1 MLKILTMEVKRTFD
15 ILDYCRENL
24 SREDAV
30 AGKQANQWVKYST
43 EQFARNAELLAYGLL
58 SLGIQKGDR
67 VSTVSGNRPEWS
79 FVDMALAMVGAVH
92 VPVYPTIS
100 EDEYSYIFRH
110 AEIRF
115 LFVSDE
121 KLYSRLSLV
130 VVDVISLEKIFT
142 FNQVAEADNLSQLY
156 QLGEKNEEHLRARLN
171 EIRNSIVEDDIVTMI
186 YTSGTTGIPKGVM
199 LSHRNLV
206 SNFESCSHHFSLGLS
221 HRSISF
227 LPLCHIFERTVNYVF
242 MYRGIGIYYVESL
255 PQIIQSIKEVKPH
268 IFTAVPRLLESVYD
282 GIMAKGKLLTG
293 FKFKLFF
300 WAVEQGKDFD
310 FNKKIGIIKKIKL
323 MVADLLIYSKWRE
336 GLGGN
341 IQLIVSGG
349 ALLQSRIARVFSAA
363 KLSVLEG
370 YGLTETSPVIAV
382 SNAVT
387 GEIKIGT
394 NGPVIRGVEV
404 KIAEDGEIL
413 TKGPNLMMG
422 YYKEPELTRQ
432 VIDADGWF
440 HTGDVGMLDEGKY
453 LKITDRKKE
462 IFKLSGGKYIAP
474 QLIEN
479 KLKESVLIEQAC
491 VIGNHEKFAS
501 ALISPNFVYLHECC
515 NENEIL
521 FTDNADLVSQP
532 RVLAMFQ
539 AEVKEINKTLGQHE
553 EIKRFRIVADTWS
566 AQSGELSQTLKLK
579 RKVIEQ
585 KYCDLIEEIFA
596 TSRED

>member
-1 MLKILTMEVKRTFD
+1 MVIKRTFD
-15 ILDYCRENL
+15 LLEYCLNNVA
-24 SREDAV
+24 REDAV
-30 AGKQANQWVKYST
+30 AGKQGTQWVKYST
-43 EQFARNAELLAYGLL
+43 EQFSRNAELLAYGLL

-79 FVDMALAMVGAVH
+79 FVDMALSMTGAVH

-100 EDEYSYIFRH
+100 EEEYSYIFNH

-121 KLYSRLSLV
+121 KLYTKLSPV
-130 VVDVISLEKIFT
+130 VVEVVSLEKIFT
-142 FNQVAEADNLSQLY
+142 FNEISGAEHLSVLM
-156 QLGEKNEEHLRARLN
+156 QLGEKNEEKLRSKLT
-171 EIRNSIVEDDIVTMI
+171 EIKNSIREEDMVTMI

-206 SNFESCSHHFSLGLS
+206 SNFEAASHHFELGLG
-221 HRSISF
+221 HRSVSF

-255 PQIIQSIKEVKPH
+255 AQIVQSIKEVKPH

-293 FKFKLFF
+293 IKNKLFF
-300 WAVEQGKDFD
+300 WAVELGKDFD
-310 FNKKIGIIKKIKL
+310 FNKKISFSKRLKMK
-323 MVADLLIYSKWRE
+323 VADKLIYSKWRAA
-336 GLGGN
+336 LGGN
-341 IQLIVSGG
+341 IQLMVSGG

-363 KLSVLEG
+363 GLTVLEG

-394 NGPVIRGVEV
+394 NGPVIMGVEV

-413 TKGPNLMMG
+413 ARGPNLMLG
-422 YYKEPELTRQ
+422 YYKEPGLTSE

-440 HTGDVGMLDEGKY
+440 HTGDVGLLDEGKY

-491 VIGNHEKFAS
+491 VIGSHEKFAS

-521 FTDNADLVSQP
+521 FTDNADLISQP
-532 RVLAMFQ
+532 AVMAMFQ

-553 EIKRFRIVADTWS
+553 EIKRFRLVADSWS

-585 KYCDLIEEIFA
+585 KYGDIIEEIFA
-596 TSRED
+596 ASRED

>member
-1 MLKILTMEVKRTFD
+1 MEPTRTFEL
-15 ILDYCRENL
+15 LDYCLKNN

-30 AGKQANQWVKYST
+30 AGKQGTEWVTYST
-43 EQFARNAELLAYGLL
+43 AQLYRNAELVALGLL

-79 FVDMALAMVGAVH
+79 FVDFALSMAGAVH

-100 EDEYSYIFRH
+100 EEEYSYIFKH

-115 LFVSDE
+115 LFISDE
-121 KLYSRLSLV
+121 KLFNKLAPV
-130 VVDVISLEKIFT
+130 VAEVESMEKVFT
-142 FNQVAEADNLSQLY
+142 FNDVPGADNLSLLMA
-156 QLGEKNEEHLRARLN
+156 LGEKNEESLRPKLE
-171 EIRNSIVEDDIVTMI
+171 EIKKNIKEEEMVTMI

-206 SNFESCSHHFSLGLS
+206 SNFKTCATHFSLGLG

-255 PQIIQSIKEVKPH
+255 PQIVQSIKEVKPH
-268 IFTAVPRLLESVYD
+268 IFTAVPRLMESVYD

-293 FKFKLFF
+293 IKFKLFF
-300 WAVEQGKDFD
+300 WAVDLGKDFD
-310 FNKKIGIIKKIKL
+310 FNKKVGVIKRIKL
-323 MVADLLIYSKWRE
+323 AIADKLIYSKWRA

-363 KLSVLEG
+363 KLTVLEG

-394 NGPVIRGVEV
+394 NGPVIKGVEV

-413 TKGPNLMMG
+413 AKGPNLMMG
-422 YYKEPELTRQ
+422 YYKEPGLTAE

-440 HTGDVGMLDEGKY
+440 HTGDVGKLDEGKY

-515 NENEIL
+515 PENKIL
-521 FTDNADLVSQP
+521 FKDNADLITQP
-532 RVLAMFQ
+532 RVIEMIQ
-539 AEVKEINKTLGQHE
+539 AEVREVNKTLGLHE
-553 EIKRFRIVADTWS
+553 EIKRFRLVSDSWS

-579 RKVIEQ
+579 RKVIEE
-585 KYCDLIEEIFA
+585 KYSDLIEEIFA
-596 TSRED
+596 SSRED

>member
-1 MLKILTMEVKRTFD
+1 MEVTRTFD
-15 ILDYCRENL
+15 LLEHCIKNF
-24 SREDAV
+24 SREDAI
-30 AGKQANQWVKYST
+30 AGKQGNQWIKYSS

-58 SLGIQKGDR
+58 SLGLQKGDR

-79 FVDMALAMVGAVH
+79 FVDMALSMTGAVH

-100 EDEYSYIFRH
+100 EEEYSYIFNH

-121 KLYSRLSLV
+121 KLYNKLSPV
-130 VVDVISLEKIFT
+130 VVEVVSLEKIFT
-142 FNQVAEADNLSQLY
+142 FNDVSDAENLSVLI
-156 QLGEKNEEHLRARLN
+156 QLGEKNEENYRSKLTELK
-171 EIRNSIVEDDIVTMI
+171 NSIHEEEMVTMI
-186 YTSGTTGIPKGVM
+186 YTSGTTGVPKGVM
-199 LSHRNLV
+199 LSHRNIV
-206 SNFESCSHHFSLGLS
+206 SNFKTCSTHFALGLG
-221 HRSISF
+221 HRAISF
-227 LPLCHIFERTVNYVF
+227 LPLCHIFERTVSYVF
-242 MYRGIGIYYVESL
+242 LYRGIGIYYVESL
-255 PQIIQSIKEVKPH
+255 PQIVPSIKEIKPH
-268 IFTAVPRLLESVYD
+268 IFTAVPRLMESVYD

-293 FKFKLFF
+293 IKYKLFF
-300 WAVEQGKDFD
+300 WAVELGKDFA
-310 FNKKIGIIKKIKL
+310 FNQKVGLFRMIKMAI
-323 MVADLLIYSKWRE
+323 ADKLIYAKWRE

-363 KLSVLEG
+363 GLKVLEG

-382 SNAVT
+382 SNAIT

-394 NGPVIRGVEV
+394 NGPVINGVEV

-413 TKGPNLMMG
+413 IKGPNLMMG
-422 YYKEPELTRQ
+422 YYKEPGLTHE

-440 HTGDVGMLDEGKY
+440 HTGDVGILDEGKF

-479 KLKESVLIEQAC
+479 KLKESVLIDQAI

-515 NENEIL
+515 HENKIL
-521 FTDNADLVSQP
+521 FNDNTELITIPEVM
-532 RVLAMFQ
+532 AMFQ

-553 EIKRFRIVADTWS
+553 EIKRFRLVSDSWS
-566 AQSGELSQTLKLK
+566 AQTGELSQTLKLK

-585 KYCDLIEEIFA
+585 KYNDIIEEIFA
-596 TSRED
+596 SSRED

>member
-1 MLKILTMEVKRTFD
+1 MEVTRTFD
-15 ILDYCRENL
+15 LLEYCFKNVA
-24 SREDAV
+24 REDAV
-30 AGKQANQWVKYST
+30 AGKQGTQWIKYST
-43 EQFARNAELLAYGLL
+43 GEFARNVELLAYGLL

-79 FVDMALAMVGAVH
+79 FVDLALAMTGAVH

-100 EDEYSYIFRH
+100 EEEYSYIFNH
-110 AEIRF
+110 AEIRY
-115 LFVSDE
+115 LFISDE
-121 KLYSRLSLV
+121 KLFNKLTPVASGV
-130 VVDVISLEKIFT
+130 KSLEKIFT
-142 FNQVAEADNLSQLY
+142 FNDVPDSDNISLLY
-156 QLGEKNEEHLRARLN
+156 KLGEQHEESLRSKLEAVKSG
-171 EIRNSIVEDDIVTMI
+171 IREEDMVTMI

-206 SNFESCSHHFSLGLS
+206 SNFKTCATHFDLGLG
-221 HRSISF
+221 HRSVSF

-255 PQIIQSIKEVKPH
+255 PQIVQSIKEVKPH
-268 IFTAVPRLLESVYD
+268 IFTAVPRLMESVYD

-293 FKFKLFF
+293 IKNKLFF
-300 WAVEQGKDFD
+300 WAVELGKDFD
-310 FNKKIGIIKKIKL
+310 FNKKVSISKRIKL
-323 MVADLLIYSKWRE
+323 KIADKLIYSKWRA

-341 IQLIVSGG
+341 LQLMVSGG

-363 KLSVLEG
+363 GLTVLEG

-394 NGPVIRGVEV
+394 NGPVIKGVMV

-413 TKGPNLMMG
+413 AKGPNLMMG
-422 YYKEPELTRQ
+422 YYKEPGLTNE

-440 HTGDVGMLDEGKY
+440 HTGDVGILDEGKY

-474 QLIEN
+474 QMIEN
-479 KLKESVLIEQAC
+479 KLKESVLIEQAI

-515 NENEIL
+515 HENKIL
-521 FTDNADLVSQP
+521 FKDNAELIGIPEVM
-532 RVLAMFQ
+532 AMFQ
-539 AEVKEINKTLGQHE
+539 SEVKEINKTLGQHE
-553 EIKRFRIVADTWS
+553 EIKRFRLVSDSWS
-566 AQSGELSQTLKLK
+566 SQSGELSQTLKLK

-585 KYCDLIEEIFA
+585 KYGDLIEEIFA
-596 TSRED
+596 SSRED

>member
-1 MLKILTMEVKRTFD
+1 MEVTRTFD
-15 ILDYCRENL
+15 LLEHCLKNVP
-24 SREDAV
+24 REDAV
-30 AGKQANQWVKYST
+30 AGKQGNTWVKYST
-43 EQFARNAELLAYGLL
+43 AEFARNAELLAYGLL

-79 FVDMALAMVGAVH
+79 FVDMALSMTGAVH

-100 EDEYSYIFRH
+100 EEEYSYIFKH

-121 KLYSRLSLV
+121 KLYSKLSPV
-130 VVDVISLEKIFT
+130 VAEVESMEKIFT
-142 FNQVAEADNLSQLY
+142 FNDVPGADNLSVLLE
-156 QLGEKNEEHLRARLN
+156 LGKKNEEILRDKLT
-171 EIRNSIVEDDIVTMI
+171 EIKNNIREDEMVTMI

-199 LSHRNLV
+199 LSHKNLV
-206 SNFESCSHHFSLGLS
+206 SNFITCSHHFALGLG

-227 LPLCHIFERTVNYVF
+227 LPLCHIFERTVNNVF

-255 PQIIQSIKEVKPH
+255 PQIVQSIKEVKPH
-268 IFTAVPRLLESVYD
+268 IFTAVPRLMESVYD

-293 FKFKLFF
+293 IKFKLFF
-300 WAVEQGKDFD
+300 WAVELGKDFD
-310 FNKKIGIIKKIKL
+310 FNKKFSLSKRIK
-323 MVADLLIYSKWRE
+323 MAVADKLIYSKWRA

-363 KLSVLEG
+363 GLTVLEG

-387 GEIKIGT
+387 NEIKIGT
-394 NGPVIRGVEV
+394 NGPVIKGVQV

-413 TKGPNLMMG
+413 AKGPNLMMG
-422 YYKEPELTRQ
+422 YYKEPELTKE

-479 KLKESVLIEQAC
+479 KLKESVLIEQAI
-491 VIGNHEKFAS
+491 VIGSHEKFAS

-515 NENEIL
+515 NENKIL
-521 FTDNADLVSQP
+521 FKDNADLIAQP
-532 RVLAMFQ
+532 KVLAMFQ

-553 EIKRFRIVADTWS
+553 EIKRFRLVPDSWS

-579 RKVIEQ
+579 RKVVEQ

-596 TSRED
+596 SSRED

>member
-1 MLKILTMEVKRTFD
+1 MEVTRTFD
-15 ILDYCRENL
+15 LLEHCLKNL
-24 SREDAV
+24 PREDAV
-30 AGKQANQWVKYST
+30 AGKQGNTWVKYST
-43 EQFARNAELLAYGLL
+43 AEFARKSELLAYGLL

-79 FVDMALAMVGAVH
+79 FVDMALAMTGAVH

-100 EDEYSYIFRH
+100 EEEYSYIFNH

-115 LFVSDE
+115 LFISDE
-121 KLYSRLSLV
+121 KLYNKLSPV
-130 VVDVISLEKIFT
+130 VVEIVSMEKIFT
-142 FNQVAEADNLSQLY
+142 FNEVPGAEHLSVLLA
-156 QLGEKNEEHLRARLN
+156 LGEKNEESLRSKLTT
-171 EIRNSIVEDDIVTMI
+171 IKNSILEEEMVTMI
-186 YTSGTTGIPKGVM
+186 YTSGTTGVPKGVM

-206 SNFESCSHHFSLGLS
+206 SNFKTCSHHFALGLG

-227 LPLCHIFERTVNYVF
+227 LPLCHIFERTVNNVF
-242 MYRGIGIYYVESL
+242 MFRGIGIYYVESL
-255 PQIIQSIKEVKPH
+255 PQIVQSIKEVKPH
-268 IFTAVPRLLESVYD
+268 IFTAVPRLMESVYD

-293 FKFKLFF
+293 IKFKLFF
-300 WAVEQGKDFD
+300 WAVELGKDFA
-310 FNKKIGIIKKIKL
+310 FNQKVGPIRKIK
-323 MVADLLIYSKWRE
+323 MAIADKLIYSKWRA

-363 KLSVLEG
+363 GLTVLEG

-394 NGPVIRGVEV
+394 NGPVIKGVQV
-404 KIAEDGEIL
+404 KIAADGEIL
-413 TKGPNLMMG
+413 AKGPNLMMG
-422 YYKEPELTRQ
+422 YYKEPGLTSE

-479 KLKESVLIEQAC
+479 KLKESVLIEQAI
-491 VIGNHEKFAS
+491 VIGNNEKFAS
-501 ALISPNFVYLHECC
+501 ALISPSFVYLHECC
-515 NENEIL
+515 QENKIL
-521 FTDNADLVSQP
+521 FTDNADLISQP
-532 RVLAMFQ
+532 EVIALFQ
-539 AEVKEINKTLGQHE
+539 AEVKEVNKTLGLHE
-553 EIKRFRIVADTWS
+553 EIKRFRLVADSWS

-579 RKVIEQ
+579 RKVIEI
-585 KYCDLIEEIFA
+585 KYSDLIEEIFA
-596 TSRED
+596 ASRED

>member
-1 MLKILTMEVKRTFD
+1 
-15 ILDYCRENL
+15 
-24 SREDAV
+24 
-30 AGKQANQWVKYST
+30 
-43 EQFARNAELLAYGLL
+43 LAYGLL

-67 VSTVSGNRPEWS
+67 VSTVSGNRPEWA
-79 FVDMALAMVGAVH
+79 FVDMALSMVGAVH

-100 EDEYSYIFRH
+100 EDEYSYIFNH

-115 LFVSDE
+115 LFISEE
-121 KLYSRLSLV
+121 KLYSKLSPV
-130 VVDVISLEKIFT
+130 AVETVSLEKIFT
-142 FNQVAEADNLSQLY
+142 FNEVPGADNLSVLMD
-156 QLGEKNEEHLRARLN
+156 LGKKNEEVLRSRLS
-171 EIRNSIVEDDIVTMI
+171 EIKNGIGEEEMVTMI
-186 YTSGTTGIPKGVM
+186 YTSGTTGVPKGVM

-206 SNFESCSHHFSLGLS
+206 SNLKACSTHFDLGLG
-221 HRSISF
+221 HRSVSF
-227 LPLCHIFERTVNYVF
+227 LPLCHIFERTVNYLF

-255 PQIIQSIKEVKPH
+255 AQIVQSIKEVKPH

-293 FKFKLFF
+293 IKYKLFF
-300 WAVEQGKDFD
+300 WAVELGKDFD
-310 FNKKIGIIKKIKL
+310 FNKDPGFIKKIKL
-323 MVADLLIYSKWRE
+323 KIADKLIYSKWRQA
-336 GLGGN
+336 LGGN
-341 IQLIVSGG
+341 IQLMVSGG

-363 KLSVLEG
+363 GLRVLEG

-394 NGPVIRGVEV
+394 NGPVISGVQV
-404 KIAEDGEIL
+404 MIAPDGEIL
-413 TKGPNLMMG
+413 AKGPNLMMG
-422 YYKEPELTRQ
+422 YYKEPQLTSE

-440 HTGDVGMLDEGKY
+440 HTGDVGLLDEGKY

-479 KLKESVLIEQAC
+479 KLKESVLIDQAI
-491 VIGNHEKFAS
+491 VIGSHEKFAS

-521 FTDNADLVSQP
+521 FKDNADLVSQP
-532 RVLAMFQ
+532 KVQAMFQ
-539 AEVKEINKTLGQHE
+539 AEVKEVNKSLGQHE
-553 EIKRFRIVADTWS
+553 EIKRFRLVSDTWS
-566 AQSGELSQTLKLK
+566 SQSGELSQTLKLK

-585 KYCDLIEEIFA
+585 KYAEVIEEIFA
-596 TSRED
+596 SSRED

>member
-1 MLKILTMEVKRTFD
+1 
-15 ILDYCRENL
+15 
-24 SREDAV
+24 
-30 AGKQANQWVKYST
+30 
-43 EQFARNAELLAYGLL
+43 
-58 SLGIQKGDR
+58 
-67 VSTVSGNRPEWS
+67 
-79 FVDMALAMVGAVH
+79 MV
-92 VPVYPTIS
+92 
-100 EDEYSYIFRH
+100 
-110 AEIRF
+110 
-115 LFVSDE
+115 
-121 KLYSRLSLV
+121 
-130 VVDVISLEKIFT
+130 SLEKIFT
-142 FNQVAEADNLSQLY
+142 FNEVSGAEHLSVLM
-156 QLGEKNEEHLRARLN
+156 QLGEKNEEKLRSKLT
-171 EIRNSIVEDDIVTMI
+171 EIKDSIREEDMVTMI

-206 SNFESCSHHFSLGLS
+206 SNFESASHHFELGLG
-221 HRSISF
+221 HRSVSF

-255 PQIIQSIKEVKPH
+255 AQIVQSIKEVKPH

-293 FKFKLFF
+293 IKNKLFF
-300 WAVEQGKDFD
+300 WAVDLGKDFD
-310 FNKKIGIIKKIKL
+310 FNKKISFSKRLKMK
-323 MVADLLIYSKWRE
+323 VADKLIYSKWRAA
-336 GLGGN
+336 LGGN
-341 IQLIVSGG
+341 IQLMVSGG

-363 KLSVLEG
+363 GLTVLEG

-394 NGPVIRGVEV
+394 NGPVIKGVEV

-413 TKGPNLMMG
+413 ARGPNLMMG
-422 YYKEPELTRQ
+422 YYKEPGLTRE

-440 HTGDVGMLDEGKY
+440 HTGDVGLLDEGKY

-491 VIGNHEKFAS
+491 VIGSHEKFAS

-521 FTDNADLVSQP
+521 FTDNADLISQP
-532 RVLAMFQ
+532 AVMAMFQ

-553 EIKRFRIVADTWS
+553 EIKRFRLVADSWS

-585 KYCDLIEEIFA
+585 KYGDIIEEIFA
-596 TSRED
+596 SSRED

>member
-1 MLKILTMEVKRTFD
+1 MEVTRTFD
-15 ILDYCRENL
+15 LLEHCLSNL

-30 AGKQANQWVKYST
+30 AGKQGNQWVRYST
-43 EQFARNAELLAYGLL
+43 EQFVRNVELLACGLL
-58 SLGIQKGDR
+58 SIGIKKGDR

-79 FVDMALAMVGAVH
+79 FVDFALAMTGAVH

-100 EDEYSYIFRH
+100 EEEYSYIFKH
-110 AEIRF
+110 AEIRY
-115 LFVSDE
+115 LFISDE
-121 KLYSRLSLV
+121 KLYNKLSPV
-130 VVDVISLEKIFT
+130 AEDVPSLEKIVT
-142 FNQVAEADNLSQLY
+142 FNIIPGVDNLSAIIE
-156 QLGEKNEEHLRARLN
+156 LGEKNEETLRPKLN
-171 EIRNSIVEDDIVTMI
+171 EIKSSIREEEMVTMI

-206 SNFESCSHHFSLGLS
+206 SNFKTCATHFALGLG

-255 PQIIQSIKEVKPH
+255 SQIVQSIREVKPH

-293 FKFKLFF
+293 IKNKLFF
-300 WAVEQGKDFD
+300 WAVDLAKDFD
-310 FNKKIGIIKKIKL
+310 HYKKTGILKKIELAI
-323 MVADLLIYSKWRE
+323 ADKLIYSKWRE

-349 ALLQSRIARVFSAA
+349 ALLQSRIARVFTAA
-363 KLSVLEG
+363 GLTVLEG

-394 NGPVIRGVEV
+394 NGPVIDGVEV

-413 TKGPNLMMG
+413 AKGPNLMMG
-422 YYKEPELTRQ
+422 YYKEPDLTNE
-432 VIDADGWF
+432 VIDKDGWF

-474 QLIEN
+474 QMIEN
-479 KLKESVLIEQAC
+479 KLKESVLIEQAI

-501 ALISPNFVYLHECC
+501 ALISPSFVYLHECC
-515 NENEIL
+515 PENKIL
-521 FTDNADLVSQP
+521 FKDNADLISQP
-532 RVLAMFQ
+532 EVIAMYQ
-539 AEVKEINKTLGQHE
+539 AEVKEINKTLGLHE
-553 EIKRFRIVADTWS
+553 EIKRFMLVADSWS
-566 AQSGELSQTLKLK
+566 AQTGELSQTLKLK

-596 TSRED
+596 SSRED

>member
-1 MLKILTMEVKRTFD
+1 MELTRTFD
-15 ILDYCRENL
+15 LLEHCLLNVP
-24 SREDAV
+24 REDAV
-30 AGKQANQWVKYST
+30 AGKQGNTWVKYST
-43 EQFARNAELLAYGLL
+43 AEFARQAELLAYGLL

-79 FVDMALAMVGAVH
+79 FVDMALSMTGAVH

-100 EDEYSYIFRH
+100 EDEYSYIFNH

-115 LFVSDE
+115 LFISDE
-121 KLYSRLSLV
+121 KLYNKLSPV
-130 VVDVISLEKIFT
+130 VVEVVSMEKIFT
-142 FNQVAEADNLSQLY
+142 FNEVPGAEHLSVLLA
-156 QLGEKNEEHLRARLN
+156 LGEKNEENLRSKLTAIKDS
-171 EIRNSIVEDDIVTMI
+171 IREEEMVTMI
-186 YTSGTTGIPKGVM
+186 YTSGTTGVPKGVM

-206 SNFESCSHHFSLGLS
+206 SNFKTCSDHFDLGLG

-227 LPLCHIFERTVNYVF
+227 LPLCHIFERTVNNLF

-255 PQIIQSIKEVKPH
+255 PQIVQSIKEVKPH
-268 IFTAVPRLLESVYD
+268 IFTAVPRLMESVYD

-293 FKFKLFF
+293 IKFKLFF
-300 WAVEQGKDFD
+300 WAVDLGKDFA
-310 FNKKIGIIKKIKL
+310 FNQKVGLIKKIK
-323 MVADLLIYSKWRE
+323 MAIADKLIYSKWRA

-363 KLSVLEG
+363 GLKVLEG

-394 NGPVIRGVEV
+394 NGPVIKGVEV
-404 KIAEDGEIL
+404 KIAADGEIL
-413 TKGPNLMMG
+413 ARGPNLMMG
-422 YYKEPELTRQ
+422 YYKEPGLTSE

-479 KLKESVLIEQAC
+479 KLKESVLIEQAI
-491 VIGNHEKFAS
+491 VIGNNEKFAS
-501 ALISPNFVYLHECC
+501 ALISPSFVYLHECC
-515 NENEIL
+515 QENKIL
-521 FTDNADLVSQP
+521 FTDNADLISQP
-532 RVLAMFQ
+532 EIIAMFQ
-539 AEVKEINKTLGQHE
+539 AEVREVNKTLGLHE
-553 EIKRFRIVADTWS
+553 EIKRFRLVADSWS

-579 RKVIEQ
+579 RKVVEN
-585 KYCDLIEEIFA
+585 KYCDIIEEIFA
-596 TSRED
+596 ASRED

>member
-1 MLKILTMEVKRTFD
+1 MEVKRTFD
-15 ILDYCRENL
+15 LLEHCLKNL

-30 AGKQANQWVKYST
+30 AGKQGTQWVKYST

-58 SLGIQKGDR
+58 ALGIQKGDR

-79 FVDMALAMVGAVH
+79 FVDFALAMTGAVH

-100 EDEYSYIFRH
+100 EEEYSYIFKH

-115 LFVSDE
+115 LFISDE
-121 KLYSRLSLV
+121 KLYAKLAPV
-130 VVDVISLEKIFT
+130 VVEVVSLEKVFT
-142 FNQVAEADNLSQLY
+142 FNDVNGADNLSVLLK
-156 QLGEKNEEHLRARLN
+156 LGEEHEERLRSKLT
-171 EIRNSIVEDDIVTMI
+171 EIKNSIREEEMVTMI

-206 SNFESCSHHFSLGLS
+206 TNFETCSHHFALGLG

-255 PQIIQSIKEVKPH
+255 PQIVQSIKEVKPH

-293 FKFKLFF
+293 WKFKLFF

-310 FNKKIGIIKKIKL
+310 FNKKFGIIKKIK
-323 MVADLLIYSKWRE
+323 MMIADKLIYSKWRA

-363 KLSVLEG
+363 KLTVLEG

-387 GEIKIGT
+387 WEIKVGT
-394 NGPVIRGVEV
+394 NGPVIKGVEV

-413 TKGPNLMMG
+413 VRGPNLMMG
-422 YYKEPELTRQ
+422 YYKEPGLTHE

-491 VIGNHEKFAS
+491 VIGSHEKFAS
-501 ALISPNFVYLHECC
+501 ALIAPSFVYLHECC
-515 NENEIL
+515 NENEIQ
-521 FTDNADLVSQP
+521 FTDNADLISQP
-532 RVLAMFQ
+532 AVLAMFM

-553 EIKRFRIVADTWS
+553 EIKRFRLVADIWT

-585 KYCDLIEEIFA
+585 KYSDLIEEIFA
-596 TSRED
+596 SSRED

>member
-1 MLKILTMEVKRTFD
+1 MEVTRTFD
-15 ILDYCRENL
+15 LLDYCLNSL

-30 AGKQANQWVKYST
+30 AGKQGTQWIKYST
-43 EQFARNAELLAYGLL
+43 EQLVRNAELIAYGLL

-79 FVDMALAMVGAVH
+79 FVDFALSMTGAVH

-100 EDEYSYIFRH
+100 EEEYSYIFKH
-110 AEIRF
+110 AGIRF
-115 LFVSDE
+115 LFISDE
-121 KLYSRLSLV
+121 KLYNKLSPV
-130 VVDVISLEKIFT
+130 AAEVGSLEKIFT
-142 FNQVAEADNLSQLY
+142 FNDVPGVDGLSALLE
-156 QLGEKNEEHLRARLN
+156 LGAKNEEALRPKLT
-171 EIRNSIVEDDIVTMI
+171 EIKNSIREEEMVTMI

-206 SNFESCSHHFSLGLS
+206 SNFKACSNHFALGLG
-221 HRSISF
+221 HRCISF
-227 LPLCHIFERTVNYVF
+227 LPLCHIFERTVSYVF

-255 PQIIQSIKEVKPH
+255 TQIVQSIKEVKPH
-268 IFTAVPRLLESVYD
+268 IFTAVPRLMESVYD

-293 FKFKLFF
+293 IKNRLFF
-300 WAVEQGKDFD
+300 WAVDLGKDFD
-310 FNKKIGIIKKIKL
+310 FNKKTSILRKIK
-323 MVADLLIYSKWRE
+323 MIIADKLIYSKWRQ

-363 KLSVLEG
+363 GLTVLEG

-394 NGPVIRGVEV
+394 NGPVIKGVEV
-404 KIAEDGEIL
+404 MIAEDGEIL
-413 TKGPNLMMG
+413 VKGPNLMMG
-422 YYKEPELTRQ
+422 YYKEPDLTNEA
-432 VIDADGWF
+432 IDADGWF

-474 QLIEN
+474 QLLEN
-479 KLKESVLIEQAC
+479 KLKESVLIDQAI

-501 ALISPNFVYLHECC
+501 ALISPNFVYLQECFP
-515 NENEIL
+515 EDKIISK
-521 FTDNADLVSQP
+521 DKSDLITQP
-532 RVLAMFQ
+532 AVIAMYQ
-539 AEVKEINKTLGQHE
+539 SEVKEINKTLGLHE
-553 EIKRFRIVADTWS
+553 EIKRFRLVSDSWS
-566 AQSGELSQTLKLK
+566 AQTGELSQTLKLK

-585 KYCDLIEEIFA
+585 KYCGLIEEIFA
-596 TSRED
+596 SSRED

>member
-1 MLKILTMEVKRTFD
+1 MEVKRTFD
-15 ILDYCRENL
+15 LLDHCLENR

-30 AGKQANQWVKYST
+30 AGKQGNEWVKYST
-43 EQFARNAELLAYGLL
+43 EQLARNAELLAYGLL
-58 SLGIQKGDR
+58 ALGIQKGDR

-79 FVDMALAMVGAVH
+79 FVDFALAMTGAVH

-100 EDEYSYIFRH
+100 EDEYSYIFKH

-115 LFVSDE
+115 LFVSDDRLYT
-121 KLYSRLSLV
+121 KLLPV
-130 VVDVISLEKIFT
+130 GIEVPSLERVFT
-142 FNQVAEADNLSQLY
+142 FNDVAGADNLSVLL
-156 QLGEKNEEHLRARLN
+156 QLGEKHEENLRSKLN
-171 EIRNSIVEDDIVTMI
+171 EIKASIREEEMVTMI

-206 SNFESCSHHFSLGLS
+206 SNFETCSHHFALGLG

-255 PQIIQSIKEVKPH
+255 PQIVQSIKEVKPH
-268 IFTAVPRLLESVYD
+268 IFTAVPRLMESVYD

-293 FKFKLFF
+293 WKFKLFF

-310 FNKKIGIIKKIKL
+310 FNKKFGISKKIRL
-323 MVADLLIYSKWRE
+323 MIADKLIYSKWRA

-363 KLSVLEG
+363 KLTVLEG

-387 GEIKIGT
+387 REIKIGT
-394 NGPVIRGVEV
+394 NGPVIKGVEV

-413 TKGPNLMMG
+413 ARGPNLMMG
-422 YYKEPELTRQ
+422 YYKEPALTDE

-479 KLKESVLIEQAC
+479 KLKESALIEQAC

-501 ALISPNFVYLHECC
+501 ALIAPNFVYLHECC
-515 NENEIL
+515 NENKIL
-521 FTDNADLVSQP
+521 FTNNADLISQP
-532 RVLAMFQ
+532 AVIAMFQ
-539 AEVKEINKTLGQHE
+539 ADVKEINKTLGQHE
-553 EIKRFRIVADTWS
+553 EIKRFRLVADIWS

-585 KYCDLIEEIFA
+585 KYSDIIEEIFV

>member
-1 MLKILTMEVKRTFD
+1 MEVTRTFD
-15 ILDYCRENL
+15 LLEHCLKNL
-24 SREDAV
+24 PREDAV
-30 AGKQANQWVKYST
+30 AGKQGNTWVKYST
-43 EQFARNAELLAYGLL
+43 AEFARKAELLAYGLL
-58 SLGIQKGDR
+58 SLGIEKGDR

-79 FVDMALAMVGAVH
+79 FVDMALAMTGAVH

-100 EDEYSYIFRH
+100 EEEYSYIFNH

-115 LFVSDE
+115 LFISDE
-121 KLYSRLSLV
+121 KLYNKLSPV
-130 VVDVISLEKIFT
+130 VVEVVSMEKIFT
-142 FNQVAEADNLSQLY
+142 FNEVPGAENLSVLLA
-156 QLGEKNEEHLRARLN
+156 LGEKNEESLRSKLTALK
-171 EIRNSIVEDDIVTMI
+171 NSILEEEMVTMI
-186 YTSGTTGIPKGVM
+186 YTSGTTGVPKGVM

-206 SNFESCSHHFSLGLS
+206 SNFKTCSYHFALGLG

-227 LPLCHIFERTVNYVF
+227 LPLCHIFERTVNNVF

-255 PQIIQSIKEVKPH
+255 PQIVQSIKEVKPH
-268 IFTAVPRLLESVYD
+268 IFTAVPRLMESVYD

-293 FKFKLFF
+293 IKFKLFF
-300 WAVEQGKDFD
+300 WAVDLGKDFA
-310 FNKKIGIIKKIKL
+310 FNQKVGIVRKIK
-323 MVADLLIYSKWRE
+323 MAIADKLIYSKWRA

-363 KLSVLEG
+363 GLTVLEG

-394 NGPVIRGVEV
+394 NGPVIKGVQV

-413 TKGPNLMMG
+413 AKGPNLMMG
-422 YYKEPELTRQ
+422 YYKEPGLTSE

-479 KLKESVLIEQAC
+479 KLKESVLIEQAI
-491 VIGNHEKFAS
+491 VIGNNEKFAS
-501 ALISPNFVYLHECC
+501 ALISPSFVYLHECC
-515 NENEIL
+515 QENKIL
-521 FTDNADLVSQP
+521 FTDNADLISQP
-532 RVLAMFQ
+532 EVIAMFQ
-539 AEVKEINKTLGQHE
+539 AEVKEVNKTLGLHE
-553 EIKRFRIVADTWS
+553 EIKRFRLVSDSWS

-579 RKVIEQ
+579 RKVIEN
-585 KYCDLIEEIFA
+585 KYCEIIEEIFA
-596 TSRED
+596 ASRED

>member
-1 MLKILTMEVKRTFD
+1 MEVKRTFD
-15 ILDYCRENL
+15 ILEHCLKNL

-30 AGKQANQWVKYST
+30 AGKQGNQWVKYST
-43 EQFARNAELLAYGLL
+43 EEFARKAELLAYGLL
-58 SLGIQKGDR
+58 CLGIQKGDR

-79 FVDMALAMVGAVH
+79 FVDMALAMTGAVH

-100 EDEYSYIFRH
+100 EDEYSYIFKH

-115 LFVSDE
+115 LFISDE
-121 KLYSRLSLV
+121 KLYNKLSPV
-130 VVDVISLEKIFT
+130 EVEVASLEKVFT
-142 FNQVAEADNLSQLY
+142 FNDIPGADNLSVLLD
-156 QLGEKNEEHLRARLN
+156 LGLKNEEALRSKLS
-171 EIRNSIVEDDIVTMI
+171 EIKNSIKEEDMVTMI

-199 LSHRNLV
+199 LTHRNLV
-206 SNFESCSHHFSLGLS
+206 SNFEACSHHFDLGLG

-255 PQIIQSIKEVKPH
+255 PQIVQSIKEVKPH
-268 IFTAVPRLLESVYD
+268 IFTAVPRLMESVYD

-293 FKFKLFF
+293 IKYKLFF

-310 FNKKIGIIKKIKL
+310 FNKKFSLQKRIKL
-323 MVADLLIYSKWRE
+323 AIADKLIYSKWRE

-341 IQLIVSGG
+341 IKLIVSGG

-363 KLSVLEG
+363 GLTVLEG

-413 TKGPNLMMG
+413 ARGPNLMLG
-422 YYKEPELTRQ
+422 YYKEPGLTHE

-479 KLKESVLIEQAC
+479 KLKESVFIEQAC

-501 ALISPNFVYLHECC
+501 ALIAPNFVYLHECC
-515 NENEIL
+515 NEHQIL
-521 FTDNADLVSQP
+521 FTDNADLISQP
-532 RVLAMFQ
+532 KVLAMIQ

-553 EIKRFRIVADTWS
+553 EIKRFRLVSDTWT

-585 KYCDLIEEIFA
+585 KYSDVIEEIFA
-596 TSRED
+596 SSRED